1 MGVKVKVGKWPGRT
15 ARTHGCMIRQKAGG
29 RGSWEAEV
37 SSFRLHP
44 SAFNF
49 LKTLDIWISDM
60 ENSCV

>member
-1 MGVKVKVGKWPGRT
+1 
-15 ARTHGCMIRQKAGG
+15 MIRQKAGG